1 MRHARPTSGDRGGG
15 GTRRRSLSLG
25 VPDETRGEVVK
36 AEVTPN
42 EECEPG
48 ETLRAERQ
56 TFMKA
61 ELTASEYPRELECID
76 AFERTVG
83 ERSGVQ
89 N

>member
-1 MRHARPTSGDRGGG
+1 M
-15 GTRRRSLSLG
+15 
-25 VPDETRGEVVK
+25 K

-42 EECEPG
+42 EGYEPG

-83 ERSGVQ
+83 ERSGMQ